1 MVLLEYRWRNTGI
14 HGHCRDDTAVGAR
27 VILIQYRATRQ
38 EWFWG
43 MSGGKCDRVTDTLG
57 YHAIGLSLED
67 TGTTE
72 GLLVQRGYKSRTFF
86 CR

>member
-1 MVLLEYRWRNTGI
+1 
-14 HGHCRDDTAVGAR
+14 
-27 VILIQYRATRQ
+27 
-38 EWFWG
+38 

-72 GLLVQRGYKSRTFF
+72 GLLHWCSGVIKAGHFSVSKFNYWSTGVLLGVLPLLPDGKLGPFDA
-86 CR
+86 